1 MKKVKGDTSILD
13 IETYINGYPIV
24 SEMPDEFVLVL
35 AKELCEMIACDSK
48 E

>member
-1 MKKVKGDTSILD
+1 MKEVKGDTSILD
-13 IETYINGYPIV
+13 IETFINGYPIV

-35 AKELCEMIACDSK
+35 AKELCEMIAWDTK